1 MKMNI
6 SKSIRCPAGSED
18 CPYYSCGWC
27 QLEEETGSDPLDE
40 CDDYAYY
47 VDEEED
53 AHEDE

>member
-1 MKMNI
+1 MKMHI
-6 SKSIRCPAGSED
+6 SKTIKCPAGSED

-47 VDEEED
+47 VEEEED
-53 AHEDE
+53 DD